1 MHQYLWTVRWGNGYG
16 FAAGSVRT
24 KKLCRR
30 LYSTEIEF
38 IKKQK
43 SLFQPPFGVLR
54 GSVLT
59 PSIARWK
66 ARGRLPIRHN

>member
-1 MHQYLWTVRWGNGYG
+1 MDGGMVMVLQLEV
-16 FAAGSVRT
+16 FAQRNFVGDFIRL
-24 KKLCRR
+24 KLN
-30 LYSTEIEF
+30 F